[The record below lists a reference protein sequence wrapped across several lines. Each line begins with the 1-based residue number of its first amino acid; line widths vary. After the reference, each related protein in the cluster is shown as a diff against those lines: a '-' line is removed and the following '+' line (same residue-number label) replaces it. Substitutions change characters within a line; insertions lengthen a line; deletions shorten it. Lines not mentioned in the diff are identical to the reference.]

1 MSEAGLLKTSGLVMT
16 KRMFLDLRMVMRV
29 TPWICLKPSLDM
41 AWEGFFFFWGHT
53 LGINPTDPTGACGVE
68 PGGLQPPLMG

>member
-1 MSEAGLLKTSGLVMT
+1 MSDAGLLKTSGLVMT

-41 AWEGFFFFWGHT
+41 AWGVFF
-53 LGINPTDPTGACGVE
+53 GVT
-68 PGGLQPPLMG
+68 P

>member
-1 MSEAGLLKTSGLVMT
+1 MSDAGLLKTSGLVMT

-41 AWEGFFFFWGHT
+41 ALGFFFWGHT
-53 LGINPTDPTGACGVE
+53 LKDQPYRPRWGLWGRARGVSNP
-68 PGGLQPPLMG
+68 Q